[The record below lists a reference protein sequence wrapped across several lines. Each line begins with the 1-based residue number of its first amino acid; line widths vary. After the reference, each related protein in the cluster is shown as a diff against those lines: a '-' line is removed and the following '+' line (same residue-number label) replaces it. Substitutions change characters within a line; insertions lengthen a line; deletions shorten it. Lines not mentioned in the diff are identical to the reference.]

1 MITLHLI
8 TFYTMKQPLALL
20 LVSALCLFSYP
31 SQSFTLPKASATA
44 LASTANPSAAY
55 TGTYRGTVPCA
66 DCQGITMELKLQ
78 ENGKSKSKT
87 FVLKQKYL
95 GKPTNKNEYVVT
107 GKWFMATGNK
117 QNPKAKVLQL
127 IPDGKE
133 GLMYF
138 ELMKD
143 GSIKLLDNRQNQIK
157 SKQNYTLKK
166 QRV

>member
-1 MITLHLI
+1 
-8 TFYTMKQPLALL
+8 MKQPLALL
-20 LVSALCLFSYP
+20 FVSALCLFSYEGQAYTSTTNP
-31 SQSFTLPKASATA
+31 AVETTPKSV
-44 LASTANPSAAY
+44 SPNAAY
-55 TGTYRGTVPCA
+55 TGTYLGTIPCT

-78 ENGKSKSKT
+78 ENGRSKSKT
-87 FVLKQKYL
+87 FVLKQQYL
-95 GKPTNKNEYVVT
+95 GKPAKQNTHVVT

-133 GLMYF
+133 DLIYF
-138 ELMKD
+138 ELLKD

-166 QRV
+166 QRA